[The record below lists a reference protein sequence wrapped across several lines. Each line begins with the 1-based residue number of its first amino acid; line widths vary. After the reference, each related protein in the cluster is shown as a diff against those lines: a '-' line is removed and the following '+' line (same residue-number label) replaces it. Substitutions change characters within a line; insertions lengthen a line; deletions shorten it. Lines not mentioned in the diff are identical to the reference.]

1 MAWGGPHQLLWM
13 PDGETLVV
21 ANGGIRTESGQREE
35 LNLDAMQPS
44 LVLMNTAG
52 ERLSKEVLADSMNS
66 IRHLAVASDGTVI
79 AVQQYQGNLQQ
90 RIDLLAV
97 KRPPQQALQVFPV
110 AEQQRSKMQ
119 QYAASVA
126 VHDTCVCWR

>member
-1 MAWGGPHQLLWM
+1 M
-13 PDGETLVV
+13 V
-21 ANGGIRTESGQREE
+21 ANGGIRTESGSREE

-97 KRPPQQALQVFPV
+97 KRPPTSLAGV
-110 AEQQRSKMQ
+110 S
-119 QYAASVA
+119 
-126 VHDTCVCWR
+126 CG